1 MQHQFCAHVIGAN
14 VHWID
19 LGKVCSVLE
28 EAPDVVLV
36 LNKVD
41 RVEPKVSSSDHT
53 FKHGAAPPPD
63 HQTILLTGEPLGNFT
78 NFT

>member
-1 MQHQFCAHVIGAN
+1 M
-14 VHWID
+14 
-19 LGKVCSVLE
+19 LE

-53 FKHGAAPPPD
+53 FEHGAAPPPD
-63 HQTILLTGEPLGNFT
+63 HKPVLLTGEPLGNFT